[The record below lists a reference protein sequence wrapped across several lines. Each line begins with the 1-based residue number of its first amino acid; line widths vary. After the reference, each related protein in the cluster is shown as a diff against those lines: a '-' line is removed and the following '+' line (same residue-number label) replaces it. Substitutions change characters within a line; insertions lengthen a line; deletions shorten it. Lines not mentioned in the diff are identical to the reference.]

1 MKRIN
6 QTTLRAGLFNPE
18 NALQLLTIVTMTN
31 NKITLTIDNTLGL
44 HARPAALFV
53 QTANKYDCEIKV
65 GKDGN
70 VVNGKSIMGLMM
82 LAAAQGNE
90 ITIEASGKDADKA
103 LQELVQLVKNKFGE
117 ED

>member
-1 MKRIN
+1 
-6 QTTLRAGLFNPE
+6 
-18 NALQLLTIVTMTN
+18 MTN

-53 QTANKYDCEIKV
+53 QTANKYPDCEIKV

-90 ITIEASGKDADKA
+90 ITIEASGKDAQKA
-103 LQELVQLVKNKFGE
+103 LQELVELVKNKFGE

>member
-1 MKRIN
+1 MSD
-6 QTTLRAGLFNPE
+6 
-18 NALQLLTIVTMTN
+18 
-31 NKITLTIDNTLGL
+31 NKITLTICNSLGL

-53 QTANKYDCEIKV
+53 QTANKYPECDIKV
-65 GKDGN
+65 NKDGN

-117 ED
+117 EE